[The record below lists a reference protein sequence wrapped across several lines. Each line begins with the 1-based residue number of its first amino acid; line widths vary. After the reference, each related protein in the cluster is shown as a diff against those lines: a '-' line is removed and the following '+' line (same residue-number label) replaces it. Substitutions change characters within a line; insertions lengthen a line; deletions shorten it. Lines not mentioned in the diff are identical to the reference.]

1 MSETMMM
8 GMRLTEEGI
17 SSEDFA
23 ERFGIQLEVIY
34 SKEIAKLQKRELVE
48 WIVKNGQQRLRLTQK
63 GRLLGNQ
70 VFLEF
75 IRD

>member
-1 MSETMMM
+1 MM
-8 GMRLTEEGI
+8 GMRLTNEGI
-17 SSEDFA
+17 SAKDFV
-23 ERFGIQLEVIY
+23 ERFGVQLEMIY
-34 SKEIAKLQKRELVE
+34 SKEIANLQKRELVE
-48 WIVKNGQQRLRLTQK
+48 WIVKNGQRQLRLTQK

>member
-1 MSETMMM
+1 MMM

-17 SSEDFA
+17 SAKDFV
-23 ERFGIQLEVIY
+23 ERFGVRLEIIY
-34 SKEIAKLQKRELVE
+34 SEEIAKLQKRELVE